1 MLKLKKE
8 NQQTIQTAGEDMKK
22 LEPSSMADEFQECSH
37 FGKQLATSHKVK
49 HILNIQINN
58 STPTLLSVFTQEQR
72 KHILIKNYI

>member
-1 MLKLKKE
+1 
-8 NQQTIQTAGEDMKK
+8 MKK
-22 LEPSSMADEFQECSH
+22 LGPLSMADEFQECSH

-72 KHILIKNYI
+72 KHSLIKNYI